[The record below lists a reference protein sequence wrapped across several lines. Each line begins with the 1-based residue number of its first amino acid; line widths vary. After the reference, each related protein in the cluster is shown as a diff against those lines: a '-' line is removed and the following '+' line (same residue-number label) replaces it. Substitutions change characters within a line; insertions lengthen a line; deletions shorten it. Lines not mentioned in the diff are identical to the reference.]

1 MFNLFQGVSQQ
12 KEEDKCT
19 ITFEKF
25 VMYTC
30 KSSRIPI
37 IVIEKIVRGGTE
49 CLDHFIFDMFDLSL
63 NNEVNKN
70 DLAQMLI
77 NLPLDG
83 IIVET
88 PLNSGKTLGA
98 MSTDILSN
106 LNFDLSSS

>member
-1 MFNLFQGVSQQ
+1 MFQLFQGVSQQ

-30 KSSRIPI
+30 KSARIPLI
-37 IVIEKIVRGGTE
+37 NLEKIVRGGTE
-49 CLDHFIFDMFDLSL
+49 WLDRFIFDMFDLSM
-63 NNEVNKN
+63 NNVVTKN

-88 PLNSGKTLGA
+88 PLT
-98 MSTDILSN
+98 
-106 LNFDLSSS
+106 